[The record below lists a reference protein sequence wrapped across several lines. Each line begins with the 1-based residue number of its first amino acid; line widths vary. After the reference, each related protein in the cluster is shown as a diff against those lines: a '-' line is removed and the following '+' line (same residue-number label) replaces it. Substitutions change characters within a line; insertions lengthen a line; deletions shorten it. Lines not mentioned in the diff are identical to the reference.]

1 MAEERDFKGVWIDKE
16 IWLDKRLNALEKV
29 IYTEINSL
37 DKEESGCYA
46 SNKYLA
52 EFCQCSET
60 KISTAISK
68 LIELG
73 YIYVKSFDG
82 RIRILKSRLTKN
94 VRQNLNNLNAD
105 IKKVKDNNINNNID
119 NNKESKKESN
129 YDKIINSQITNEDL
143 RITLYEFIKMR
154 KLIKKPMTDRALQ
167 LLIGKLHK
175 LANTPDKAIQVL
187 EQSIVNN
194 WQDIYELK
202 SNYIKPKDNGKQA
215 NKREYT
221 KKELDS
227 LYDDI
232 ESVEI

>member
-82 RIRILKSRLTKN
+82 RVRILKSRLTKN
-94 VRQNLNNLNAD
+94 VRQDLNYLNAD
-105 IKKVKDNNINNNID
+105 IKKVKDINID
-119 NNKESKKESN
+119 NNKSNNIIYSEVLDYLNQKAGTHYRQVESN
-129 YDKIINSQITNEDL
+129 YKH
-143 RITLYEFIKMR
+143 IKAR
-154 KLIKKPMTDRALQ
+154 LQ
-167 LLIGKLHK
+167 
-175 LANTPDKAIQVL
+175 DFSV
-187 EQSIVNN
+187 E
-194 WQDIYELK
+194 ELK
-202 SNYIKPKDNGKQA
+202 QG
-215 NKREYT
+215 T
-221 KKELDS
+221 
-227 LYDDI
+227 
-232 ESVEI
+232 V